1 MKSLK
6 RQLESRD
13 DELAEMTRG
22 REAALRENRRLQEDI
37 NAMTEE
43 NQVSRFCFC
52 QLASTLHPIVK
63 LEDQI

>member
-1 MKSLK
+1 MFYSHTVDQGTFKDREMKSLK

-43 NQVSRFCFC
+43 NQVCF
-52 QLASTLHPIVK
+52 S
-63 LEDQI
+63 